1 MLSEM
6 EILKICSKCNTEKS
20 ADRFGEKSRTC
31 KDCINTQR
39 RERYYKGRDNELA
52 QKREKYAQNL
62 DHYKVK
68 NKTYHKANKE
78 KVLLRKKLYYQQNKN
93 KILERFNDQYKNDKD
108 FRLKHCIRRR
118 TREFLNDGT
127 KLKYREMIGCDHE
140 ILVKWFEY
148 NFEQD
153 IHMNMNWENYN
164 IWAIDH

>member
-1 MLSEM
+1 MLDTVIVLFSFEVSKLLLWRVVNWRKHVM
-6 EILKICSKCNTEKS
+6 NVPWLIKLNPPGICSKCNTEKS

-118 TREFLNDGT
+118 TREF
-127 KLKYREMIGCDHE
+127 
-140 ILVKWFEY
+140 
-148 NFEQD
+148 
-153 IHMNMNWENYN
+153 
-164 IWAIDH
+164 